1 MARSHTVP
9 RRGGSRAQEGVR
21 NVHLKL
27 LALAGL
33 CLLPA
38 VGAAQMAFSGQSWA
52 PLVVYPLA
60 SLVRLLLYWQ
70 DKQQARTQA
79 WRTPEKVLHA
89 SELCGGWPGALVAQ
103 QLFRHKTRKVSY
115 QATFW
120 VIVMLHQAFWADHL
134 LLGGRWLGGALGVLT
149 GH

>member
-1 MARSHTVP
+1 MARSQTAS
-9 RRGGSRAQEGVR
+9 RRGADRAPEGVR
-21 NVHLKL
+21 NLRPKL

-38 VGAAQMAFSGQSWA
+38 LGAAQMAWSGTSWLPLA
-52 PLVVYPLA
+52 LYPLV
-60 SLVRLLLYWQ
+60 SLVSLLLYWQ

-120 VIVMLHQAFWADHL
+120 GIVALHEVFWVDHL
-134 LLGGRWLGGALGVLT
+134 LLDGRWLGGALGFMT
-149 GH
+149 GN

>member
-52 PLVVYPLA
+52 PLMVYPLA
-60 SLVRLLLYWQ
+60 SLVSLLLYWQ

>member
-1 MARSHTVP
+1 MARSQTVP
-9 RRGGSRAQEGVR
+9 RRGANRAQEGVR
-21 NVHLKL
+21 NLRLKL

-38 VGAAQMAFSGQSWA
+38 LGAAQMAISGQSWI
-52 PLVVYPLA
+52 PLAVYPLA
-60 SLVRLLLYWQ
+60 SLVSLLLYWQ

-120 VIVMLHQAFWADHL
+120 GIVMLHQAFWVDHL
-134 LLGGRWLGGALGVLT
+134 LLDGRWLGGAFGFLT
-149 GH
+149 GN

>member
-1 MARSHTVP
+1 MARSHTVA

-60 SLVRLLLYWQ
+60 SLVSLLLYWQ
-70 DKQQARTQA
+70 DKQRARTQA